1 MKNKLQNL
9 GRAISIIAA
18 HERATDAIFDDLEAF
33 YAPSEC
39 YQDVSRGE
47 ARRFRQVRRHA
58 CHVAGVR
65 NLRELRRAVLAVV
78 PTWDR
83 FNHFR
88 LGIRAI

>member
-1 MKNKLQNL
+1 MNRRPQNL

-18 HERATDAIFDDLEAF
+18 HERASDAMFEDAAAF
-33 YAPSEC
+33 HAPSEC
-39 YQDVSRGE
+39 YPIIARGE

-58 CHVAGVR
+58 CAVAGVR
-65 NLRELRRAVLAVV
+65 NLRELRRAVLVAV

-88 LGIRAI
+88 LGIQAL